1 MHDVFLFLHGIL
13 FTVYADN
20 NTLFF
25 VKDSRTGLEEVKKF
39 LFDSLDNLGHSGIW
53 AYNLRKRD
61 GK

>member
-25 VKDSRTGLEEVKKF
+25 VKDSRTGLEEVSEKIF
-39 LFDSLDNLGHSGIW
+39 I
-53 AYNLRKRD
+53 
-61 GK
+61 